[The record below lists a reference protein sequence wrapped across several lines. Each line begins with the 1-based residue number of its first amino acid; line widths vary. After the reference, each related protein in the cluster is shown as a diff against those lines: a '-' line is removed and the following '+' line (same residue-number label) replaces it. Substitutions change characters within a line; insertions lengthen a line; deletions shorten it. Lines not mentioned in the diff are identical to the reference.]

1 MSLRKIS
8 GVNFNGVDLHKT
20 ALETHYGK
28 KMTSQFLEEVKN
40 IEKYLRKENNDDID
54 IVFNVDLSFVP
65 IISNVE
71 ILNLSDGSNENNVFI
86 PGGFFSFVCK
96 NIAKTMIKLNYS
108 DNNENSFKL
117 DYYGKYTNDVLL
129 VEVDNFDKKILEE
142 LPTGAYTATLEGCE
156 VIFVIK
162 AVRVFGENKRYIAL
176 FELAMKHIFEE
187 EGIELSDY
195 LLNAK

>member
-1 MSLRKIS
+1 MNLRKIS

-20 ALETHYGK
+20 SLETHYDEK
-28 KMTSQFLEEVKN
+28 ITSQFLEEVKN

-96 NIAKTMIKLNYS
+96 NIEKTMIKLNYS
-108 DNNENSFKL
+108 DNNENSFKI
-117 DYYGKYTNDVLL
+117 DYYGKYTNDVLQ

-142 LPTGAYTATLEGCE
+142 LPTGAYTATLEGSE

-162 AVRVFGENKRYIAL
+162 TVRVFGENKRYIAL